1 MLNTALRHDSKVSKS
16 SARTALRRISL
27 LAGLLFGFYGLRSQ
41 AQTVAITTSQYSNAR
56 TGANTHEKTL
66 TPANVNAAHFG
77 KLYAVRVDGDVY
89 AQTLYLPQVNVPG
102 KGRRNVLFVATEH
115 DSVYAFDA
123 DGTFD
128 VPLWR
133 VSFLNPQA
141 GVVTIRAGES
151 GCPMIRPEIGITS
164 TPVVDATTGTLY
176 VLVRTEEQGRP
187 TQRLH
192 ALAVTT
198 GAEKFGGPADIRASG
213 FDPMLENPRAALLL
227 AGNTVYLGW
236 GSTCDYGDY
245 QGWLMAYDAHT
256 LKQLGAFNAAPREGL
271 SGIWAG
277 DAGFAADAAGNI
289 FVATGNGKFDVASG
303 GPDYGDSLL
312 KMDLGA
318 SGLSVRDY
326 FTPYDNDRLNST
338 DKDLGSGGPVL
349 LPDQPGAHPHLLII
363 GGKGATVYV
372 LDRDRLGKFHAEGDS
387 SVLQK
392 ISVASELMGA
402 PAFWQNHL
410 FVQSDK
416 DALKDYT
423 FKNGEFSAQP
433 VAQTQATFRASAT
446 PTVSSDG
453 AHNGIVW
460 TVETRPFGFSNQ
472 VPAAVLHAYEAAN
485 ISHELYN
492 SSQNSSRDGAGPS
505 VRFTIPAV
513 VNGRVYVGAIK
524 EVDVYGP
531 LPSASSGRH

>member
-1 MLNTALRHDSKVSKS
+1 MLNTALPRDSKVPTS
-16 SARTALRRISL
+16 SAHTALRPVSL
-27 LAGLLFGFYGLRSQ
+27 LIALVFAFWGLRSE
-41 AQTVAITTSQYSNAR
+41 AQSVAITTSQYNNAR
-56 TGANTHEKTL
+56 TGTNTREKIL
-66 TPANVNAAHFG
+66 TPTNVNAAHFG
-77 KLYAVRVDGDVY
+77 KLHAIHIDGDVY
-89 AQTLYLPQVNVPG
+89 AQPLYLPEVDVPG
-102 KGRRNVLFVATEH
+102 KGKRNILFVATEH

-123 DGTFD
+123 DGNFD
-128 VPLWR
+128 APLWR

-141 GVVTIRAGES
+141 GILTIRAGES

-164 TPVVDATTGTLY
+164 TPVIDTSTGTLY
-176 VLVRTEEQGRP
+176 VLVRTEERDRA

-198 GAEKFGGPADIRASG
+198 GAEKFGGPVDIHASG

-227 AGNTVYLGW
+227 AGNAVYLGW

-271 SGIWAG
+271 SGIWAA
-277 DAGFAADAAGNI
+277 DAGFGADSEGNI
-289 FVATGNGKFDVASG
+289 FVATGNGRFDLASG
-303 GPDYGDSLL
+303 GSDYGDSLL
-312 KMDLGA
+312 KIGLSA

-326 FTPYDNDRLNST
+326 FTPYDNDRLNNT
-338 DKDLGSGGPVL
+338 DKDLGSGGLVL
-349 LPDQPGAHPHLLII
+349 LPDQPGAHPHLLVI
-363 GGKGATVYV
+363 GGKGGTVYL
-372 LDRDRLGKFHAEGDS
+372 LDRDRLGKFHSEGDS

-416 DALKDYT
+416 DALKDYA
-423 FKNGEFSAQP
+423 FKSGQFSAEP
-433 VAQTQATFRASAT
+433 VAQTQATFKASAT

-453 AHNGIVW
+453 ARNGIVW

-472 VPAAVLHAYEAAN
+472 VPGAVLHAYDAAN
-485 ISHELYN
+485 IGHELYN
-492 SSQNSSRDGAGPS
+492 SSENSSRDAAGPS
-505 VRFTIPAV
+505 LRFTIPAV

-531 LPSASSGRH
+531 LPSASSGGR